1 MNKLIK
7 SFCLAVTVLF
17 LASCG
22 GGGGGSSYDP
32 APQPTPAPTPAPTP
46 NPMEASL
53 LSTTI
58 DGSAYDVI
66 QISNANSGSTP
77 GGNADAAIKT
87 VYVYTPDGV
96 DNGVATYEGTVWP
109 YVTYSQ
115 DASTIVVPDSI
126 TATFTVNS
134 ESHVL
139 INNQPCLL
147 YTSDAAD
154 E

>member
-1 MNKLIK
+1 
-7 SFCLAVTVLF
+7 
-17 LASCG
+17 
-22 GGGGGSSYDP
+22 
-32 APQPTPAPTPAPTP
+32 
-46 NPMEASL
+46 MEASL

-115 DASTIVVPDSI
+115 DASTIVAPDSI

-134 ESHVL
+134 ENHVL
-139 INNQPCLL
+139 INNQPV
-147 YTSDAAD
+147 YQYVGDDAGSDVNGNGNGGNGGNGSAVATIGIPIGCHSLSD
-154 E
+154 STDD

>member
-1 MNKLIK
+1 MHFKKNLSLLI
-7 SFCLAVTVLF
+7 SALSTVILV
-17 LASCG
+17 AC
-22 GGGGGSSYDP
+22 GGGGGSS
-32 APQPTPAPTPAPTP
+32 APTP

-53 LSTTI
+53 VSTTI

-139 INNQPCLL
+139 INNQPV
-147 YTSDAAD
+147 YQYAGDDAGSDVNGNGNGGV
-154 E
+154 

>member
-1 MNKLIK
+1 
-7 SFCLAVTVLF
+7 
-17 LASCG
+17 
-22 GGGGGSSYDP
+22 
-32 APQPTPAPTPAPTP
+32 
-46 NPMEASL
+46 MEASL

-139 INNQPCLL
+139 INNQPV
-147 YTSDAAD
+147 YQYAGDDAGSDVNGNGNGGVWYAIQADGTSLEPDPTPTPAPSPRPEPAAIGCH
-154 E
+154 